1 MLRNGWWIALAIVLA
16 SVAAG
21 VLLGAEF
28 AATLILPDAEP
39 LGATPAVNYWLV
51 LLLVIFAA
59 LAWALGLT
67 VLGIPTGMA
76 LRRIGRDGY
85 VSAMLAGAIGGFVA
99 LLIVLVVFSGF
110 PGPAVLFAYPALMVI
125 PGAAAGLI
133 VRRVAYRPGT
143 SGPGTPA

>member
-1 MLRNGWWIALAIVLA
+1 MLRQWWRIALAIILA

-21 VLLGAEF
+21 VILGAEF
-28 AATLILPDAEP
+28 ALTLILPDAEP
-39 LGATPAVNYWLV
+39 LAPSSTVTYQLIF
-51 LLLVIFAA
+51 LLMVVAS

-85 VSAMLAGAIGGFVA
+85 VSAMLAGAIGGFVT
-99 LLIVLVVFSGF
+99 LLIVLVVFTGF
-110 PGPAVLFAYPALMVI
+110 PGLAVLFAYPALMLI

-133 VRRVAYRPGT
+133 VRRIAYR
-143 SGPGTPA
+143 SK

>member
-1 MLRNGWWIALAIVLA
+1 MLRQWWWIALAIILA
-16 SVAAG
+16 SAAAG
-21 VLLGAEF
+21 LLLGAEF
-28 AATLILPDAEP
+28 AVTLILPDAEP
-39 LGATPAVNYWLV
+39 LGPSSTVAYQLV
-51 LLLVIFAA
+51 GLLVVFAT

-85 VSAMLAGAIGGFVA
+85 VSAMLAGAIGGFIA

-110 PGPAVLFAYPALMVI
+110 PGPAVLFAYPALMLI

-133 VRRVAYRPGT
+133 VRRVACRP
-143 SGPGTPA
+143 A